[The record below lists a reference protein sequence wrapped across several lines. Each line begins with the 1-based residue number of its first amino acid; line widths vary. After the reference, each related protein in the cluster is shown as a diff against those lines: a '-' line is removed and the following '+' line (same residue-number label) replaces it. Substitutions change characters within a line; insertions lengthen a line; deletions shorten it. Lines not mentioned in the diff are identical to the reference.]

1 MNSKKTKIIL
11 IVLVILSLI
20 VFITL
25 FVLTM
30 KLGKETDTSKGEEY
44 ISSMEAQNAQDIEQ
58 SLKQTEGQKET
69 TGTQSTSEE
78 NTPEADTKPQV
89 TEPTTTEGTE
99 TPTEPVT
106 QPSTEHVTEPVTEP
120 STEPPTQPSANEFHS
135 NNPVCYVPYYVDKDK
150 AAAAVVQLDN
160 GTLSVKELFSNSL
173 FVGDSITS
181 GFSDYKI
188 VNSNNVIA
196 SVGASMAAH
205 LPNNIDTIVQYN
217 PDILILH
224 YGLNEM
230 GMEQYHL
237 DRFITKYKE
246 CLVTLKSRL
255 PYTRIIVLGLTPVLD
270 NAIQAQ
276 GRFVRIPAYNAAM
289 RQMCVEVG
297 VGYEENAPL
306 FNAHQ
311 DMYGKDGIHIKS
323 TMYKLWIRQIVE
335 EMGLY

>member
-11 IVLVILSLI
+11 IVLVIVSLI
-20 VFITL
+20 VFTTL

-58 SLKQTEGQKET
+58 SLKQTEEQEET
-69 TGTQSTSEE
+69 DSTAVSTEN
-78 NTPEADTKPQV
+78 NTPDVETKPQV
-89 TEPTTTEGTE
+89 TEPSTSE
-99 TPTEPVT
+99 TVEIPTQPAT
-106 QPSTEHVTEPVTEP
+106 QPSTEAP
-120 STEPPTQPSANEFHS
+120 TEPPTEPATEGFHT
-135 NNPVCYVPYYVDKDK
+135 NNAVCYVPYFVDKDK

-160 GTLSVKELFSNSL
+160 GALSVKELFSNSL

-196 SVGASMAAH
+196 SVGAKMAVH
-205 LPNNIDTIVQYN
+205 LPENIETIVQYN

-230 GMEQYHL
+230 GTEQYHL
-237 DRFITKYKE
+237 DNFINKYKE

-323 TMYKLWIRQIVE
+323 AMYKLWIRQIVE

>member
-11 IVLVILSLI
+11 IVLVIVSLI

-58 SLKQTEGQKET
+58 SLKQTEEQSET
-69 TGTQSTSEE
+69 NNTTSSTENNTSEAE
-78 NTPEADTKPQV
+78 
-89 TEPTTTEGTE
+89 TEPQMTEPATSETVETPTE
-99 TPTEPVT
+99 PATQPSTEPVTQPPTEPVT
-106 QPSTEHVTEPVTEP
+106 QPPTEPGTEG
-120 STEPPTQPSANEFHS
+120 FHS
-135 NNPVCYVPYYVDKDK
+135 NNAVCYVPYFVDTNK

-196 SVGASMAAH
+196 SVGARMAVH
-205 LPNNIDTIVQYN
+205 LPENLETIVQYN

-230 GMEQYHL
+230 GTEQHHL
-237 DRFITKYKE
+237 DTFINKYRE
-246 CLVTLKSRL
+246 CLTALKSRL

-323 TMYKLWIRQIVE
+323 AMYKLWIRQIVE